1 VNTKSIGTTMSDT
14 ADVARDFFAKMALS
28 DFAAAFAM
36 MADDVRYTVVGNTP
50 ASGTY
55 EGVAD
60 LHARLGPLLGALRNL
75 KTSLVEIIVE
85 GDRAV
90 AIMRAE
96 ADAPYGRY
104 VQDPAV
110 FIVRIAEGKVIE
122 LLEIVD
128 TVMLE
133 TQVFG
138 KKIV

>member
-1 VNTKSIGTTMSDT
+1 MADT
-14 ADVARDFFAKMALS
+14 ADVARTFFSKMASS

-55 EGVAD
+55 AGVAD

-75 KTSLVEIIVE
+75 RTTLVDLIVE
-85 GDRAV
+85 GDRA
-90 AIMRAE
+90 AATTRAE

-104 VQDPAV
+104 VQDPAI
-110 FIVRIAEGKVIE
+110 FIVRIAGGKVVE
-122 LLEIVD
+122 LLEMVD